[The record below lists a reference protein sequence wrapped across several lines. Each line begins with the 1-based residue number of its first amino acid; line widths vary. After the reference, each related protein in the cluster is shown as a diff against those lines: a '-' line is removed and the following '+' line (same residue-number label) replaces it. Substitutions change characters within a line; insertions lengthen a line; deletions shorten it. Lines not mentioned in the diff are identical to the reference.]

1 MDPDKKKFSFL
12 EILTPLF
19 CVLLVTSN
27 IVASKFFD
35 FRIFGLN
42 ASLDIGTLLLFPM
55 LYIFGDI
62 LAEVWGYAASRR
74 VIWTGFAMQILSA
87 IIFAAAVAMPFS
99 EFFDGQQ
106 AFVRV
111 LGAVPALVVA
121 SLAGYWAGSFTN
133 SFVMVKMKEW
143 MVNWDPDHKFLP
155 LRTISSTIVGEFAD
169 TAIFVGIASI
179 FGIFP
184 TSLFLTLTI
193 TQWIVKTLIE
203 AIMTPVTVVVVKN
216 LKAYEQVDM
225 VGIEAGDSYSPFAA
239 IKQSSAYQRI
249 YGYISYLRNRNKRAK

>member
-1 MDPDKKKFSFL
+1 MNPDKKKFSFL

-35 FRIFGLN
+35 FNIFGIN

-62 LAEVWGYAASRR
+62 LAEVWGYAVSRR

-87 IIFAAAVAMPFS
+87 IIFSAAVAMPYS
-99 EFFDGQQ
+99 SFFDGQP
-106 AFVRV
+106 AFERV
-111 LGAVPALVVA
+111 LGAVLALVAA
-121 SLAGYWAGSFTN
+121 SLAGYWAGSFVN

-143 MVNWDPDHKFLP
+143 MVKWDPDHKFLP
-155 LRTISSTIVGEFAD
+155 IRTIGSTIVGELAD
-169 TAIFVGIASI
+169 TAIFVGIASV

-203 AIMTPVTVVVVKN
+203 AVMTPVTVLVVKK

-239 IKQSSAYQRI
+239 IKQTYIFQKI
-249 YGYISYLRNRNKRAK
+249 YGLVMYLRNRDRS

>member
-1 MDPDKKKFSFL
+1 MNNPDKKKFSFL

-35 FRIFGLN
+35 FNFFGIQ

-55 LYIFGDI
+55 LYIFGDV

-74 VIWTGFAMQILSA
+74 VIWMGFAMQILSA
-87 IIFAAAVAMPFS
+87 IVFTAAVAMPFS
-99 EFFDGQQ
+99 DFFDGQD

-121 SLAGYWAGSFTN
+121 SLAGYWTGSFVN
-133 SFVMVKMKEW
+133 SFIMVKLKEW
-143 MVNWDPDHKFLP
+143 MVKWDPEHKFLP
-155 LRTISSTIVGEFAD
+155 VRTIASTIAGELAD
-169 TAIFVGIASI
+169 TAIFVGIASV

-184 TSLFLTLTI
+184 TELFMVLTI

-203 AIMTPVTVVVVKN
+203 VAMTPVTVFAVKK
-216 LKAYEQVDM
+216 LKAYEQVDAIG
-225 VGIEAGDSYSPFAA
+225 VDADDSYSPFAG
-239 IKQSSAYQRI
+239 IKKVLKAVR
-249 YGYISYLRNRNKRAK
+249 G